1 MANALY
7 ENYRNLLIG
16 DDAASLTLT
25 DWDTDTIK
33 AHLVDTTD
41 YVVNLSTDVAESD
54 VTDAGIVTNGTAT
67 LGSVTAGDVGVGVV
81 DAANTTFTSV
91 TGDEAEAVVLWEDTG
106 GADTTDPLLVYFD
119 TFASGMPVTPNGG
132 DITIQWN
139 ASGIFQI

>member
-16 DDAASLTLT
+16 DDSAAHTLT
-25 DWDTDTIK
+25 DWDTDTIR
-33 AHLVDTTD
+33 ACLIDSGVYT
-41 YVVNLSTDVAESD
+41 VNLATHADYDDLS
-54 VTDAGIVTNGTAT
+54 GIVTNGETSLT
-67 LGSVTAGDVGVGVV
+67 SVTAGDVGVGVV

-91 TGDEAEAVVLWEDTG
+91 TGNESEYVVLYEQIG
-106 GADTTDPLLVYFD
+106 GGTSVDPLLVFFD

>member
-16 DDAASLTLT
+16 DDSAAHTLT
-25 DWDTDTIK
+25 DWDTDAVWAALIDDGVYTVN
-33 AHLVDTTD
+33 LTTD
-41 YVVNLSTDVAESD
+41 QDYDDLS
-54 VTDAGIVTNGTAT
+54 GIVTNGESV

-91 TGDEAEAVVLWEDTG
+91 TGNESENVVLWEVIG
-106 GADTTDPLLVYFD
+106 GSTAVDPLLVFFD

-139 ASGIFQI
+139 GSGIFQI